1 MYSLEE
7 FKKLSLEKKYHEL
20 EKYGNFVASRLYGG
34 HIVSLF
40 TYNQFFV
47 ELWKRAALNYVE
59 WIEVVNNDASLRAY
73 LDSININID
82 DLFSDKQ

>member
-1 MYSLEE
+1 MYNLEE

-20 EKYGNFVASRLYGG
+20 EKHGNFVASRIHGG

-82 DLFSDKQ
+82 DLFPDKQ